1 MQRLD
6 ENRKPPRKLK
16 VVAYCRVS
24 TKAEQ
29 QQLSLGLQEQYY
41 RDLIDQRADW
51 EFTGIYLDVA
61 SGTSQQNRPQFNS
74 MIESALQGKIDLIIA
89 KSVSRFGRNTLE
101 LLETTRLLKQQGID
115 IYFET
120 VGLYL
125 QQMKS
130 ELILTILAAAA
141 QNYSERKSGDI
152 KWGIHA
158 GFQAG
163 TSKFADKPCYGYKR
177 GWNGL
182 LEIVPEQA
190 EIVRNIFN
198 WYLQGDSFYR
208 IASKLYELQIPSPTG
223 KEKWTAAAISKLLSN
238 EKYTGDVILQ
248 KTYIQNFWNHT
259 QAEND
264 WVFPKYLYENNNP
277 AIISKEMFE
286 QVRAAKSSRSNVETV
301 ENGEVKRKSTRHSS
315 NSGLSGKIRCTIC
328 GRNYRRITTHSGEI
342 VWRCAG
348 RVEKQ
353 AVKCTAP
360 TIITEDL
367 IPEINRTARITDL
380 HLDFL
385 VEIVDH
391 IDVGG
396 ARITVILKDIS
407 AEKKSELLHKQDHWL
422 AHYSLMGESQA
433 KEALYKQH
441 VGLLKRKLYFLAK
454 QSKLNHMDIEDLEQ
468 TVWLKVF
475 SRLETYNSQYRFWTW
490 MRIILQ
496 NAYYTTLKYGRRY
509 LLSESFLS
517 TSSDELQIAGR
528 NNIEEWERSSHVNML
543 LSILSEREQE
553 IIVRHIYYGET
564 QLSIS
569 QSMGCCHQRI
579 HQIYAR
585 ALRKMRNIDLY
596 NIPD

>member
-1 MQRLD
+1 MQRID
-6 ENRKPPRKLK
+6 KDRKPPRKLK
-16 VVAYCRVS
+16 VAAYCRVS
-24 TKAEQ
+24 TKVEK

-41 RDLIDQRADW
+41 RDLIEQRDDW
-51 EFTGIYLDVA
+51 EFAGIYLDVA
-61 SGTSQQNRPQFNS
+61 SGTSQRNRPQFNS
-74 MIESALQGKIDLIIA
+74 MIESALQGKIDLIIV

-120 VGLYL
+120 TGLYL

-163 TSKFADKPCYGYKR
+163 TSKFADKSCYGYKK
-177 GWNGL
+177 GCDGL

-190 EIVRNIFN
+190 EVVRNIFN
-198 WYLQGDSFYR
+198 WYLQGDSFHR
-208 IASKLYELQIPSPTG
+208 ITSKLYELQIPSPTG

-248 KTYIQNFWNHT
+248 KTYIQDFWNHT
-259 QAEND
+259 QAGND
-264 WVFPKYLYENNNP
+264 WVLPKYLYESNNP
-277 AIISKEMFE
+277 AIISKEIFV
-286 QVRAAKSSRSNVETV
+286 QVQAAKSSRSNVENS
-301 ENGEVKRKSTRHSS
+301 ENGGVKRKSTRHSS

-353 AVKCTAP
+353 SVKCTAP
-360 TIITEDL
+360 TITGEDL
-367 IPEINRTARITDL
+367 MPEINRTARVTDL

-385 VEIVDH
+385 DEVVDH
-391 IDVGG
+391 IDVGE
-396 ARITVILKDIS
+396 ANITVIMKDIF

-422 AHYSLMGESQA
+422 AHYSLLGESQA
-433 KEALYKQH
+433 KEILYEQH
-441 VGLLKRKLYFLAK
+441 VGVLKRNLHSLAK

-475 SRLETYNSQYRFWTW
+475 SRLETYNSQYRLWTW
-490 MRIILQ
+490 MRIILR

-517 TSSDELQIAGR
+517 TASDELQIAGR

-543 LSILSEREQE
+543 LSVLSERERE

-564 QLSIS
+564 QFSIS

-585 ALRKMRNIDLY
+585 ALRKMRSIDLC

>member
-1 MQRLD
+1 MQRID
-6 ENRKPPRKLK
+6 KNRKPSRKLK
-16 VVAYCRVS
+16 VAAYCRVS
-24 TKAEQ
+24 TKVEQ

-41 RDLIDQRADW
+41 RELIEQRADW
-51 EFTGIYLDVA
+51 EFAGIYLDVA
-61 SGTSQQNRPQFNS
+61 SGTSQRNRPQFNS
-74 MIESALQGKIDLIIA
+74 MIESALQGKIDLIIV

-101 LLETTRLLKQQGID
+101 LLETTRILKQHGID

-120 VGLYL
+120 AGLYL

-141 QNYSERKSGDI
+141 QNYSERKSSDI

-163 TSKFADKPCYGYKR
+163 TSKFADKPCYGYKK
-177 GWNGL
+177 GCDGL

-190 EIVRNIFN
+190 EVVRNIFN
-198 WYLQGDSFYR
+198 WYLQGDSFHR
-208 IASKLYELQIPSPTG
+208 IATRLYESQIPSPTG
-223 KEKWTAAAISKLLSN
+223 KEKWTAVAISKLLSN

-248 KTYIQNFWNHT
+248 KTYIQDFWNHT
-259 QAEND
+259 QAENN
-264 WVFPKYLYENNNP
+264 WVLPKYLYDSNNP
-277 AIISKEMFE
+277 AIIPKEIFE
-286 QVRAAKSSRSNVETV
+286 QVQAAKSSRSNIETA

-353 AVKCTAP
+353 SVKCTAP
-360 TIITEDL
+360 TITTEDL
-367 IPEINRTARITDL
+367 IPEINRASKIADL

-385 VEIVDH
+385 DEIVDR

-396 ARITVILKDIS
+396 ANITVIMKDIS

-422 AHYSLMGESQA
+422 AHYSLLGEAHA
-433 KEALYKQH
+433 KEILYEKH
-441 VGLLKRKLYFLAK
+441 AGLLKRELYFLSK
-454 QSKLNHMDIEDLEQ
+454 RSKLNHMDIEDMEQ

-490 MRIILQ
+490 MRVFLR
-496 NAYYTTLKYGRRY
+496 NAYYTTLKYGQRF

-517 TSSDELQIAGR
+517 TASTEYQIAGR
-528 NNIEEWERSSHVNML
+528 NNIEEWELNNHVKAL
-543 LSILSEREQE
+543 LSALSERELE
-553 IIVRHIYYGET
+553 IIIRHIYHGET

-569 QSMGCCHQRI
+569 QSMGCCRQRVNV
-579 HQIYAR
+579 IYQR
-585 ALRKMRNIDLY
+585 ALRKMRNVEIM
-596 NIPD
+596 